1 MEDRLKFRGKIK
13 DSNTNEHSLDW
24 AYGNLV
30 VELKTNKYFIMDLN
44 CYNKNTRI
52 NDVMLEVIPETVG
65 QCTGLKDKNG
75 ILIYEGDILKDDAWV
90 GFVNMEDGCYQIT
103 YINNLGS
110 DVLCDLELKHQT
122 IISNIY

>member
-1 MEDRLKFRGKIK
+1 MEDKYIYRGKIK
-13 DSNTNEHSLDW
+13 GSNTNEHPLDW

-75 ILIYEGDILKDDAWV
+75 QLIYEGDILKDDAWV
-90 GFVNMEDGCYQIT
+90 GFVNMEDVCYQIT

>member
-44 CYNKNTRI
+44 FYNKNTRI
-52 NDVMLEVIPETVG
+52 NDAMLEVIPETVG

-75 ILIYEGDILKDDAWV
+75 QLIYEGDILKDDAWV